1 MKKMLK
7 MGVAL
12 LLCMVMTMSVT
23 ACTAD
28 SDLVGRWE
36 GTVSYEKLALGTLSD
51 DEKADMGEQLEWF
64 KGLEMEFFIV
74 FNADGTYTAGME
86 EDSFKECMT
95 TMTDRIYAS
104 LEEQAKALNMT
115 LEEYE
120 AKYEEV
126 NGKKPQEMLAELFID
141 EDGSLTTGPYRV
153 KEDRLYLFFD
163 EDGKIDLDAYDTF
176 TLEEDTLTLTERY
189 DFRDLKDR
197 KGGDMEALQYVYPL
211 KLKKKA

>member
-1 MKKMLK
+1 MKMLK
-7 MGVAL
+7 TVLGL
-12 LLCMVMTMSVT
+12 LLCAVMMLSGT
-23 ACTAD
+23 ACTAENE
-28 SDLVGRWE
+28 LVGRWE

-64 KGLEMEFFIV
+64 KGLEMEFYIV
-74 FNADGTYTAGME
+74 FNSDGTYSAGME
-86 EDSFKECMT
+86 DDSFNECMT
-95 TMTDRIYAS
+95 TITDRIYDY

-115 LEEYE
+115 MEEYE

-126 NGKKPQEMLAELFID
+126 NGKKPQEMLAELFVDD
-141 EDGSLTTGPYRV
+141 EGSVTVGPYRV
-153 KEDRLYLFFD
+153 KDDRLYLFFD
-163 EDGKIDLDAYDTF
+163 GDGKLDLDVYDTF

-197 KGGDMEALQYVYPL
+197 KDGDMEALQYVYPL